1 MRIITWVGVKKWIQL
16 WGVCTA
22 VLLVSLSAFSQA
34 NSGRILGSISDQT
47 GGAIAGAT
55 VSVRDV
61 ERGTTRTL
69 TTDEAGAYNAP
80 NLVPGSYTVKVEFQG
95 FRTVERQNI
104 VLEVGKEVRVDLS
117 LQPGDQAQTITVT
130 EAVPLV
136 ETTNATLGGTLSNAA
151 IEDMPL
157 NGRNFMNLLQ
167 LRPGVTIYPGG
178 GAWTQSTNG
187 MRPEHNVYIL
197 DGITA
202 MEPFS
207 AQSTVNGVG
216 LSGDVATLLPIDA
229 IQEFQTQQNPKAEYG
244 FKPGS
249 ITNIGLKSGTNS
261 LHGTANAFG
270 RTDVLDA
277 KNPFLPD
284 GQKQSVNLKQ
294 FGASLGGPI
303 RKDKMFFYAG
313 YEGQRYE
320 IGNPA
325 AGITYPT
332 LSNAASVGKVSN
344 GNVASLVQAC
354 LNDTALAKTLSP
366 TSLTIAGLN
375 SSCVPTGPTIFQNT
389 DSATLFVNLVTQLQ
403 VDNGLAKIDYHINE
417 KNILHGMYYAGQNT
431 GFPVNSTSI
440 TQPYWRPTQ
449 RTRSQIIGTTWNY
462 VPNSSI
468 VNEARFG
475 FSRYTQ
481 AFAPGDCPG
490 SGAGQP
496 DALFAQVNQGTIN
509 CGFMNITLTGFQG
522 AIGCCGSFPK
532 FQGPDMSAEFID
544 NVSWLH
550 GNHSFKFGGEYMKTI
565 YNGGTFSNGRGRVT
579 FASLEDFLDANFG
592 SPLRVLVGSPR
603 RHVTQNIWS
612 GFFQDDWRIKPRLVL
627 NLGLRYEYV
636 TPIKE
641 ANDQLANF
649 DRTQGIVQ
657 VGKQIGEPYHA
668 DPNNFAP
675 RIGFAW
681 DIQGN
686 GKTVLRGGGGVIYV
700 LEGFNIFLSQQ
711 NGTNTTTGMN
721 TNPSGFQLCTG
732 KAAAGPCVAG
742 PGDIKAGAL
751 QLSPGQVNWNQSA
764 GANGGAIFPS
774 GSDTSTLKCATDR
787 LCGIQAVSPNIRDAY
802 VTNWSLDIQRAITN
816 NISLDVGYV
825 GNHATKLWGIN
836 EENNVPVGTGWTGTT
851 STLGTLATCFSSF
864 GTAKISCLPSTA
876 KIQGARPFNPA
887 FPYLSNIYLLSNYY
901 ESNYNGL
908 QMTLTQRP
916 THGLSYTIGFSFAH
930 ALDDAT
936 NDWSGQPSGQDPSN
950 PQLEYSNSGFDI
962 RKRLT
967 ATITYALPGR
977 KGFAQTFE
985 GWKVTSIVGI
995 SSALPWGVIQPQTA
1009 ENASGTSQFLDRWN
1023 FYGNP
1028 DDFSGMKA
1036 ASVPFFPGT
1045 VKVAGTAGTCGVG
1058 KQCFVPNPALPAACT
1073 SAAAALDQ
1081 PGNQIGTASLYNWG
1095 CFVNGSTVMIPP
1107 ALGTY
1112 GNMTRNTFRG
1122 NGLHIW
1128 DFSVIKEYKITERF
1142 GAEFRF
1148 EVFNLLNQTQYANPQ
1163 FNGPGG
1169 NDPWTSPGQFGTAL
1183 ATPDVSNNNPSI
1195 GSGAARTVQVGM
1207 KLSF

>member
-1 MRIITWVGVKKWIQL
+1 MRIITWAGVKKLIQMS
-16 WGVCTA
+16 GVCSA

-34 NSGRILGSISDQT
+34 NSGRILGSITDQT
-47 GGAIAGAT
+47 GGAIAGAA

-325 AGITYPT
+325 AGISYPT
-332 LSNAASVGKVSN
+332 LASFSTPDI
-344 GNVASLVQAC
+344 AHSLVDAC
-354 LNDTALAKTLSP
+354 KALPPASLSP
-366 TSLTIAGLN
+366 TSLAIAGLN
-375 SSCVPTGPTIFQNT
+375 ASCVPTGPTIFQNT
-389 DSATLFVNLVTQLQ
+389 DNTNLFVNLVTQLQ

-579 FASLEDFLDANFG
+579 FGTIAGSSNTTLENFLIGALG

-641 ANDQLANF
+641 ENNQLANF
-649 DRTQGIVQ
+649 DPTQGIVQ
-657 VGKQIGEPYHA
+657 VGKQISEPYHA

-732 KAAAGPCVAG
+732 KAAVGPCVAG
-742 PGDIKAGAL
+742 PGDIQAGAL

-787 LCGIQAVSPNIRDAY
+787 LCGIQAV
-802 VTNWSLDIQRAITN
+802 
-816 NISLDVGYV
+816 
-825 GNHATKLWGIN
+825 
-836 EENNVPVGTGWTGTT
+836 
-851 STLGTLATCFSSF
+851 
-864 GTAKISCLPSTA
+864 
-876 KIQGARPFNPA
+876 NP
-887 FPYLSNIYLLSNYY
+887 
-901 ESNYNGL
+901 
-908 QMTLTQRP
+908 
-916 THGLSYTIGFSFAH
+916 
-930 ALDDAT
+930 
-936 NDWSGQPSGQDPSN
+936 
-950 PQLEYSNSGFDI
+950 
-962 RKRLT
+962 
-967 ATITYALPGR
+967 
-977 KGFAQTFE
+977 
-985 GWKVTSIVGI
+985 
-995 SSALPWGVIQPQTA
+995 
-1009 ENASGTSQFLDRWN
+1009 
-1023 FYGNP
+1023 
-1028 DDFSGMKA
+1028 
-1036 ASVPFFPGT
+1036 
-1045 VKVAGTAGTCGVG
+1045 
-1058 KQCFVPNPALPAACT
+1058 
-1073 SAAAALDQ
+1073 
-1081 PGNQIGTASLYNWG
+1081 
-1095 CFVNGSTVMIPP
+1095 
-1107 ALGTY
+1107 
-1112 GNMTRNTFRG
+1112 
-1122 NGLHIW
+1122 
-1128 DFSVIKEYKITERF
+1128 
-1142 GAEFRF
+1142 
-1148 EVFNLLNQTQYANPQ
+1148 
-1163 FNGPGG
+1163 
-1169 NDPWTSPGQFGTAL
+1169 
-1183 ATPDVSNNNPSI
+1183 
-1195 GSGAARTVQVGM
+1195 
-1207 KLSF
+1207 